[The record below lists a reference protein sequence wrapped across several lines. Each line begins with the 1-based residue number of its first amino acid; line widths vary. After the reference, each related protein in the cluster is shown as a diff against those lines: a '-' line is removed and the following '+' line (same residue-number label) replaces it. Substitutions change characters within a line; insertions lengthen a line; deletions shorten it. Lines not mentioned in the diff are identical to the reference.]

1 MIDAYPVAS
10 VPGSYCWSFYIFAM
24 KTSNY
29 NPSPL
34 EVRFAMVLANMKEEL
49 NQQLDGFEI
58 YRIENNLNVDN
69 PTVQFL
75 LADQDGD
82 KHQIVL
88 KVIQRPD
95 EGVSNG

>member
-1 MIDAYPVAS
+1 
-10 VPGSYCWSFYIFAM
+10 M

-34 EVRFAMVLANMKEEL
+34 EVRFALILTGLKEEL
-49 NQQLDGFEI
+49 NRQLDGFEI
-58 YRIENNLNVDN
+58 YRIDNNIQVDN

-75 LADQDGD
+75 VADQDGD
-82 KHQIVL
+82 KHEIVL

-95 EGVSNG
+95 EGVNNG